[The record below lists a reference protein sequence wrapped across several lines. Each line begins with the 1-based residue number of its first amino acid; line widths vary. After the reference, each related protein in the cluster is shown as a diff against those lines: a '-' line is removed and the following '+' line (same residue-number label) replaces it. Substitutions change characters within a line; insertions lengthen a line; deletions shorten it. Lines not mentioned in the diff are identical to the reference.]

1 MIYEQCAKQFHLIRL
16 TGFAH
21 PFENVPS
28 ISKTNCPTFEKWD
41 ECYSIDFAGTK
52 HDDMI
57 LTRYFHSLTIQIGHL
72 AKDPSGTKAWVI
84 RDAPTEP
91 TLRVNLYTC

>member
-1 MIYEQCAKQFHLIRL
+1 MLYEQCVKPFNLIRL

-52 HDDMI
+52 YDDTI

-84 RDAPTEP
+84 RDTPTEP
-91 TLRVNLYTC
+91 TLRVSVRIS

>member
-1 MIYEQCAKQFHLIRL
+1 MIYQNVPFHLIRL

-52 HDDMI
+52 DDDTI
-57 LTRYFHSLTIQIGHL
+57 LTRYFHSLTVQIGHL
-72 AKDPSGTKAWVI
+72 AKNPSGTKAWVI
-84 RDAPTEP
+84 RDTPTEP
-91 TLRVNLYTC
+91 TLRVNVYTC